1 MDFRI
6 RFNNVES
13 RIFLQ
18 NEKNMFY
25 IRMGKK
31 ILASILRSQGHRV
44 FTRKSSYFVTKKYS
58 RCWGVAYNIDQRC
71 ENKVLESLDLRE
83 KNGYERIAIIATS
96 LLGRSFDCLTYV
108 AGPNNPYYSE
118 EASLERVARQINRAR
133 GPSGTNAEYI
143 TSMIRELRRLG
154 VYDQHVESIFKRL
167 GGGAID

>member
-1 MDFRI
+1 M
-6 RFNNVES
+6 
-13 RIFLQ
+13 
-18 NEKNMFY
+18 
-25 IRMGKK
+25 
-31 ILASILRSQGHRV
+31 
-44 FTRKSSYFVTKKYS
+44 
-58 RCWGVAYNIDQRC
+58 AYNIDQRC

-108 AGPNNPYYSE
+108 AGPNNPYYLE
-118 EASLERVARQINRAR
+118 EASLERIARQINRAR